1 MTDEKLRHTT
11 ASTGRNYV
19 MRPGR
24 SGVFNKREL
33 TLQQVRNVS

>member
-1 MTDEKLRHTT
+1 VTDVKLRHTA

-24 SGVFNKREL
+24 SGVFNKCE
-33 TLQQVRNVS
+33 